1 MTYPAQQIRF
11 CTSRD
16 GVRIAYAGC
25 GAGPPL
31 VKAAN
36 WITHLE
42 FDWESPVWRPWLSA
56 LTRHHTLIRYDSRGT
71 GLCDWQAVEFSF
83 EKLVED
89 LEAVVDAA
97 GLERFALFG
106 FAGGGALAVTYA
118 VRHPERVTHLVIY
131 GSYTCG
137 QIVRSATPQE
147 LEETE
152 TVLKLI
158 EMGWGKDEPAFR
170 QFFTSQYL
178 PDGTAEQFRSF
189 NELMRKSATSKN
201 AASLMRSWFSA
212 DVRTIAPRVRCPTL
226 VLHPREGF
234 RVPFEEGRALAGL
247 IPGARFVPLDSRN
260 LILLEQEPAW
270 KQFVAEVDAFLPPAP
285 AALADAVRL
294 QLDGLTVRERQ
305 VLEQVARGLD
315 NPSIATELGMSE
327 KTVRNHVSTIL
338 SKLDVH
344 SRAQA
349 IVRARDA
356 GFGR

>member
-137 QIVRSATPQE
+137 QIVRSATPEE
-147 LEETE
+147 LEET
-152 TVLKLI
+152 
-158 EMGWGKDEPAFR
+158 
-170 QFFTSQYL
+170 
-178 PDGTAEQFRSF
+178 
-189 NELMRKSATSKN
+189 
-201 AASLMRSWFSA
+201 
-212 DVRTIAPRVRCPTL
+212 
-226 VLHPREGF
+226 
-234 RVPFEEGRALAGL
+234 
-247 IPGARFVPLDSRN
+247 
-260 LILLEQEPAW
+260 
-270 KQFVAEVDAFLPPAP
+270 
-285 AALADAVRL
+285 
-294 QLDGLTVRERQ
+294 
-305 VLEQVARGLD
+305 
-315 NPSIATELGMSE
+315 
-327 KTVRNHVSTIL
+327 
-338 SKLDVH
+338 
-344 SRAQA
+344 
-349 IVRARDA
+349 
-356 GFGR
+356 

>member
-1 MTYPAQQIRF
+1 MTHPAQQIRF

-16 GVRIAYAGC
+16 GVRIAFARC

-56 LTRHHTLIRYDSRGT
+56 LTQHHTLIRYDSRGT
-71 GLCDWQAVEFSF
+71 GLCDWQGVEFSF
-83 EKLVED
+83 ERFVED

-97 GLERFALFG
+97 GLERFVLFG
-106 FAGGGALAVTYA
+106 FGGGGALAVTYA
-118 VRHPERVTHLVIY
+118 ASHPERVSHLIIY
-131 GSYTCG
+131 GGYTRG
-137 QIVRSATPQE
+137 HIVRSSTPQQ
-147 LEETE
+147 LEEAE
-152 TVLKLI
+152 TLLKLI
-158 EMGWGKDEPAFR
+158 ELGWGKDEPAFR
-170 QFFTSQYL
+170 QFITSKYV

-189 NELMRKSATSKN
+189 NELMRKSATPRN

-212 DVRTIAPRVRCPTL
+212 DVRAIAPRVRCPTL
-226 VLHPREGF
+226 VLHSREGF
-234 RVPFEEGRALAGL
+234 LVPFEEGRALAGL

-260 LILLEQEPAW
+260 HILLEQEPAW
-270 KQFVAEVDAFLPPAP
+270 KHFIAELDAFLPLAEAAP
-285 AALADAVRL
+285 ADAVRL
-294 QLDGLTVRERQ
+294 QLDALTVRERQ

-315 NPSIATELGMSE
+315 NSSIATELGVSE

>member
-1 MTYPAQQIRF
+1 
-11 CTSRD
+11 
-16 GVRIAYAGC
+16 
-25 GAGPPL
+25 
-31 VKAAN
+31 
-36 WITHLE
+36 
-42 FDWESPVWRPWLSA
+42 
-56 LTRHHTLIRYDSRGT
+56 
-71 GLCDWQAVEFSF
+71 
-83 EKLVED
+83 
-89 LEAVVDAA
+89 
-97 GLERFALFG
+97 
-106 FAGGGALAVTYA
+106 
-118 VRHPERVTHLVIY
+118 
-131 GSYTCG
+131 
-137 QIVRSATPQE
+137 
-147 LEETE
+147 
-152 TVLKLI
+152 VLKLI